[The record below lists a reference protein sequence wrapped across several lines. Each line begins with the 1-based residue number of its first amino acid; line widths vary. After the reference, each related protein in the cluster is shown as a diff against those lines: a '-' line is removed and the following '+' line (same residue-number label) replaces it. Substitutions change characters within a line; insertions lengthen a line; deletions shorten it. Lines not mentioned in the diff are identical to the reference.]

1 MKYFSD
7 TSNPEQNNRKTYQAL
22 IITLA
27 GNLILA
33 LSKLYVAHVSG
44 SSALQADAY
53 NSLSDV
59 LYSVTLVIGMMIA
72 IRPADISHPQGHR
85 RFEPLVGLLIS
96 FSMAWAGYQAISE
109 SIDKIRSGPTTFD
122 LGLPILVL
130 FFSAVIKGVMY
141 WLIHRIATDLSS
153 PTLKTAATDNLM
165 DTITS
170 FTAIIGIYL
179 SSIWSPLADPIAGIL
194 VSVWIFRA
202 AFEAL
207 QENLGFLTGAGA
219 SEERRQQFLDIIR
232 SVPGV
237 ANVHQLFA
245 EHVGSTFVLDVHIN
259 VDGNTPLYQV
269 HRIETEIEEKLT
281 AIPDV
286 ERAYI
291 HVEPL
296 GYE

>member
-1 MKYFSD
+1 
-7 TSNPEQNNRKTYQAL
+7 
-22 IITLA
+22 
-27 GNLILA
+27 
-33 LSKLYVAHVSG
+33 
-44 SSALQADAY
+44 
-53 NSLSDV
+53 
-59 LYSVTLVIGMMIA
+59 MMIA

-141 WLIHRIATDLSS
+141 WLIHRIAIDLSS